1 MSQYIKINISD
12 GVDLNKTS
20 ASKECK
26 VCHYWFFK
34 DIGFESEEHICN
46 GCYYVL
52 TKGYSLENSL
62 GLIWVQKM
70 VIDVF

>member
-1 MSQYIKINISD
+1 MPQYIKINISD

-46 GCYYVL
+46 GCHHVSAR
-52 TKGYSLENSL
+52 GYFLENSL
-62 GLIWVQKM
+62 GLIWVQSM

>member
-1 MSQYIKINISD
+1 MSQYININISYK
-12 GVDLNKTS
+12 VDLNKTS

-34 DIGFESEEHICN
+34 DIGFEFEQHACN

-52 TKGYSLENSL
+52 TTGYFLEN
-62 GLIWVQKM
+62 LIWVQKV